1 MDNDAYVTYHGNTE
15 ADREI
20 AKRSVLFIDNETAA
34 RVLTMEDTIDA
45 VEESYR
51 EWGLGRATA
60 TRATHSVPRPGGDG
74 WYTWDPMASAL
85 PGMDALAVRMKSD
98 ILPPSGTQVKKY
110 CVAPGKFCGLI
121 MLFSTDDGAPLAIM
135 NDGHIQHMRV
145 GAAGAISVKH
155 MAREDAAVLG
165 LYGTAGMA
173 TAHALAIARVRPIR
187 EIRVYSPDPE
197 HRAAFADRTGANMG
211 IPVTAVDDPR
221 QVMEGA
227 DIVAACTNSLAPVI
241 KGEWLEPGMHV
252 LAVLP
257 NEIDDDVFRRCHRY
271 VYSRTPRTDY
281 HVADPER
288 RPAVGYE
295 PIDQEWLQREERLLA
310 REKRVFLSDVVL
322 GNYPGRAD
330 PEEVTCF
337 VTQGIAI
344 QFAAAARRVYDGA
357 RAQGLGH
364 ELPLSWFLQD
374 ISDLS
379 LPELRGKLAISS
391 NPG

>member
-1 MDNDAYVTYHGNTE
+1 MPLAMRAGGGNETGTDMDNDAYVTYHGNAE

-20 AKRSVLFIDNETAA
+20 AQRTVLFIDNETAA
-34 RVLTMEDTIDA
+34 RVLTMEDTIA
-45 VEESYR
+45 VVEESYR

-60 TRATHSVPRPGGDG
+60 TRATHSVPRAGGDG

-98 ILPPSGTQVKKY
+98 ILPPSGAQVKKY

-121 MLFSTDDGAPLAIM
+121 VLFSTEDGAPLAIM

-145 GAAGAISVKH
+145 GAAGAISVRH

-173 TAHALAIARVRPIR
+173 TAHALAIAKVRPIR
-187 EIRVYSPDPE
+187 EIRVYSPNPE
-197 HRAAFADRTGANMG
+197 HRAAFAERTGENMG
-211 IPVTAVDDPR
+211 IPVAAVDDPR

-257 NEIDDDVFRRCHRY
+257 NEIDDDVFRRSHRY

-281 HVADPER
+281 HVADPEQ

-295 PIDQEWLQREERLLA
+295 PIDQEWLEREDRLLA
-310 REKRVFLSDVVL
+310 REKRIFLSDVVL
-322 GNYPGRAD
+322 GTYPGRAA

-337 VTQGIAI
+337 VTQGIPI
-344 QFAAAARRVYDGA
+344 QFAAAARKVYDGA
-357 RAQGLGH
+357 REQGLGH

-374 ISDLS
+374 ISD
-379 LPELRGKLAISS
+379 
-391 NPG
+391 

>member
-187 EIRVYSPDPE
+187 EIRVYSPNPE
-197 HRAAFADRTGANMG
+197 HRAAFADRMSENLG
-211 IPVTAVDDPR
+211 VSVVAVDDPR
-221 QVMEGA
+221 RVMEGA
-227 DIVAACTNSLAPVI
+227 DIVAACTNSLAAGGQGGTARTRHARAGGVAQRDRRRRLSPLPSVRVLPDPQDRLSR
-241 KGEWLEPGMHV
+241 GRPGVAAGGGLRAYRPGM
-252 LAVLP
+252 AAKRGKAACPGEEGLP
-257 NEIDDDVFRRCHRY
+257 VRRGPRQLSGESGSGGGHLFRNPGNCHPVRGGGPQGLRRC
-271 VYSRTPRTDY
+271 PRAGGWATSC
-281 HVADPER
+281 R
-288 RPAVGYE
+288 
-295 PIDQEWLQREERLLA
+295 
-310 REKRVFLSDVVL
+310 
-322 GNYPGRAD
+322 
-330 PEEVTCF
+330 
-337 VTQGIAI
+337 
-344 QFAAAARRVYDGA
+344 
-357 RAQGLGH
+357 
-364 ELPLSWFLQD
+364 
-374 ISDLS
+374 
-379 LPELRGKLAISS
+379 
-391 NPG
+391 